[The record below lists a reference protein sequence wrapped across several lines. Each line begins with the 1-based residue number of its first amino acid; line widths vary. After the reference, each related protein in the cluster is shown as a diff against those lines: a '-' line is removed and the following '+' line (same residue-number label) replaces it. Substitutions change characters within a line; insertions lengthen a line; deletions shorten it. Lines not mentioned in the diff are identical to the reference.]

1 VYLLLF
7 GAIALPFVAALF
19 LSILGQGLSA
29 PLRRAVTFGVL
40 LLAAGCAAAL
50 LGYVGRD
57 PAVAIEWIPGTGQMT
72 VELGFPALY
81 VLLAT
86 YAAACLASLGGWPAT
101 SHGTHYADA
110 VTLVALAA
118 AGMALLSGHF
128 LLRYAA
134 LEIAA
139 LCVALAPL
147 AEVRGAHGTR
157 LTFLVYLLLR
167 AGDAGLLSAVVLLW
181 GTSGTLDIGPAL
193 AAAFELPEPAP
204 QVAAAGLLLA
214 SWVKIGAWPFQAW
227 VSVGRRLLPRS
238 EAWLYAIVLPNLG
251 LYLLYRA
258 APLLADTGPLGPASL
273 WLGAGGAALAAVLA
287 LRQRDVGRSL
297 PHVAAVLGGLA
308 VVATSGRLQ
317 MVVWL
322 YVLGLTPVRV
332 LLHLAARAPRS
343 DPARPLG
350 TAIGALGLGGWAL
363 CLTYWARGAGL
374 SSAALNLAEVAIA
387 LLGVWAISVV
397 RDALSALRSARLE
410 AVQHVRWAG
419 MGVLSLISVASP
431 WMLKPLFIS
440 YLSYHGMPL
449 GLPALPTLRSLLHYL
464 WTMPALWIV
473 AALVVGLELWGVGIP
488 AFRARGAEDRDPSGG
503 RDPQVRDTE
512 GDLVR
517 IAARVRDL
525 LERHLLEGT
534 LHQAV
539 HVVVRGSELVYRWVE
554 RGALEGVLRKVVRSV
569 RGLAQAGQRW
579 HTGRLRRNLLWIVA
593 SAVLAVVVLVFAG

>member
-1 VYLLLF
+1 
-7 GAIALPFVAALF
+7 
-19 LSILGQGLSA
+19 
-29 PLRRAVTFGVL
+29 
-40 LLAAGCAAAL
+40 
-50 LGYVGRD
+50 
-57 PAVAIEWIPGTGQMT
+57 
-72 VELGFPALY
+72 
-81 VLLAT
+81 
-86 YAAACLASLGGWPAT
+86 
-101 SHGTHYADA
+101 
-110 VTLVALAA
+110 
-118 AGMALLSGHF
+118 
-128 LLRYAA
+128 
-134 LEIAA
+134 
-139 LCVALAPL
+139 
-147 AEVRGAHGTR
+147 
-157 LTFLVYLLLR
+157 
-167 AGDAGLLSAVVLLW
+167 
-181 GTSGTLDIGPAL
+181 
-193 AAAFELPEPAP
+193 
-204 QVAAAGLLLA
+204 
-214 SWVKIGAWPFQAW
+214 
-227 VSVGRRLLPRS
+227 
-238 EAWLYAIVLPNLG
+238 
-251 LYLLYRA
+251 
-258 APLLADTGPLGPASL
+258 
-273 WLGAGGAALAAVLA
+273 
-287 LRQRDVGRSL
+287 
-297 PHVAAVLGGLA
+297 
-308 VVATSGRLQ
+308 